1 MHLFLSFL
9 KIFFYLSAFLIEYTE
24 NMIIIGIAGGTG
36 SGKSTVAKEI
46 LSQLPDGDIAFLP
59 QDSYY
64 KDSSHLPMDK
74 RIEINF
80 DHPDSIEFDLL
91 ISHIKELKKGNS
103 VQQPIYSYITCSRAE
118 ETVLIKPAKIIV
130 VEGILIF
137 TDKELRKL
145 MDLKVFVDADSDD
158 RLIRVIN
165 RDIVERGRSVNSVI
179 ERYQKV
185 LKPMHLQFIEPTKRY
200 ADLIIPEGGHNKV
213 AISILQHYIDNKLR

>member
-1 MHLFLSFL
+1 
-9 KIFFYLSAFLIEYTE
+9 
-24 NMIIIGIAGGTG
+24 MIIIGIAGGTG

-145 MDLKVFVDADSDD
+145 MDLKIFVDADADD

-213 AISILQHYIDNKLR
+213 AVSILQHYIDNKLR

>member
-1 MHLFLSFL
+1 
-9 KIFFYLSAFLIEYTE
+9 
-24 NMIIIGIAGGTG
+24 MIIIGIAGGTG

-145 MDLKVFVDADSDD
+145 MDLKIFVDADADD

-165 RDIVERGRSVNSVI
+165 RDIIERGRSVNSVI

>member
-1 MHLFLSFL
+1 
-9 KIFFYLSAFLIEYTE
+9 
-24 NMIIIGIAGGTG
+24 MIIIGIAGGTG

-145 MDLKVFVDADSDD
+145 MDLKIFVDVDADD

-165 RDIVERGRSVNSVI
+165 RDIIERGRSVNSVI

>member
-1 MHLFLSFL
+1 
-9 KIFFYLSAFLIEYTE
+9 
-24 NMIIIGIAGGTG
+24 MIIIGIAGGTG

-145 MDLKVFVDADSDD
+145 MDLKVFVDADADD

-165 RDIVERGRSVNSVI
+165 RDIIERGRSVNSVI

-213 AISILQHYIDNKLR
+213 AVSILQHYIDNKLR